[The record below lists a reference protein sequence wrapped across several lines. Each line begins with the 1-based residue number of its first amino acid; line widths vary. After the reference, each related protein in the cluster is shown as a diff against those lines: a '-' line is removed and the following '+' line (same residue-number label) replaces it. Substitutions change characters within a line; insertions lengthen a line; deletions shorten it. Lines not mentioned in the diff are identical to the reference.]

1 MKIAVI
7 NPNTTN
13 EMTRG
18 IGAAAARSAEPGT
31 ELLVRQSTHGPEAIE
46 GPFDGAMCLPGL
58 LEAIQMAEDEGAMAH
73 VIACFDDTGLDAAR
87 ALSHRPVI
95 GIGEAALHFASLIA
109 QEFCIVTTLKRSVP
123 TLRANVLRYG
133 FERRCPQILASDIP
147 VLELHRPESGARE
160 KIATLMDEAV
170 RNGAEAA
177 ILGCAGMAD
186 LASTLQQQL
195 GIPVIDGIDVAV
207 RMAEMLAASKHAPS
221 KRGGWAYPSRAG
233 TLRATTPTGEVYRI
247 A

>member
-7 NPNTTN
+7 NPNTTV

-18 IGAAAARSAEPGT
+18 IGAAAARSAAPGT
-31 ELLVRQSTHGPEAIE
+31 ELLVRQSTHGPAAIE

-58 LEAIQMAEDEGAMAH
+58 LEVIQSAEDEGAMAH

-87 ALSHRPVI
+87 ALSSRPVI

-147 VLELHRPESGARE
+147 VLELHRAKGSARE
-160 KIATLMDEAV
+160 KISALIDEAV

-177 ILGCAGMAD
+177 ILGCAGMTD
-186 LASTLQQQL
+186 LAAILQHDFH
-195 GIPVIDGIDVAV
+195 IPVIDGIDVAV

-221 KRGGWAYPSRAG
+221 KQGGWAYPSRVQALPG
-233 TLRATTPTGEVYRI
+233 GRT
-247 A
+247 